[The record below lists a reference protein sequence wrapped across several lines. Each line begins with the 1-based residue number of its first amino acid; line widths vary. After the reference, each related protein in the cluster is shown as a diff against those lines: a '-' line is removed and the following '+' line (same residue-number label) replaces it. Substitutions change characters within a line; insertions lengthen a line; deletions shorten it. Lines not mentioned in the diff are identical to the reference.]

1 VFNPARFWYTLKTL
15 PEGLTNAMGFSGDM
29 ERLQEII
36 DEFEKNDPDMESS
49 LALFE
54 EGVKLIKGCRE
65 YLKNAK
71 RKVTALSSDGET
83 EEDFDDGTQPG

>member
-1 VFNPARFWYTLKTL
+1 
-15 PEGLTNAMGFSGDM
+15 MSFSGDM

-54 EGVKLIKGCRE
+54 EGVKLIKSCRE
-65 YLKNAK
+65 YLGNAR
-71 RKVTALSSDGET
+71 RKVTMLASDGET
-83 EEDFDDGTQPG
+83 EENFDDGVRQG